1 MPIRAGHMVVTS
13 DFDIFGV
20 TLFKT
25 ATESVTSS
33 VALQNDDQLFF
44 AVAGNSRYTME
55 GFIIYDGATAGDLKV
70 AFTYPA
76 GATFEWSN
84 RGNTGP
90 AAGTSLTDFNTVIQT
105 NDARSINATPTPSPP
120 GLHFAPIGYLITS
133 STAGNLQMQWAQ
145 DTSSATATRVRSGSW
160 LRLMKVG

>member
-1 MPIRAGHMVVTS
+1 MPIRAGHIVNIA

-33 VALQNDDQLFF
+33 TALQNDDQLFF
-44 AVAGNSRYTME
+44 SVAANARYTLE
-55 GFIIYDGATAGDLKV
+55 GFIIYDGATSGDLKL

-84 RGNTGP
+84 YGNTGP
-90 AAGTSLTDFNTVIQT
+90 AAGTSLTDMNTVIQT
-105 NDARSINATPTPSPP
+105 NDARSVNATPTPSPP
-120 GLHFAPIGYLITS
+120 GLSLAPRGYLITS
-133 STAGNLQMQWAQ
+133 STAGTLQLQWAQ
-145 DTSSATATRVRSGSW
+145 DTSSATATRVRAGSW